1 MVIIQSGY
9 SKHIFWTGDEFMNE
23 TSYRVMEI
31 LVLEPVS
38 FVSNGFAFNL
48 FESFEIML
56 KGCFMILL
64 NA

>member
-1 MVIIQSGY
+1 
-9 SKHIFWTGDEFMNE
+9 MNE

-48 FESFEIML
+48 FESFEIKL
-56 KGCFMILL
+56 KGCSIILL